1 MFLFFIKFK
10 FLWKNDVS
18 EKIKA
23 RLRQDLQHYN
33 NFSVPIFLISFKKI
47 VNPTLIWKRG
57 QKLCILYESLQRR
70 EKSCYNSIWQIS
82 YLQNWKVITLEE
94 KFKNRMKN
102 AIPNIPNYLHISDP
116 NLQWYEFRHIVIN
129 FIPIF
134 PWHSEIN
141 ICGLLLEDFF
151 VAHKKFH
158 VSECVCKIC
167 HKELG
172 ILLKCR
178 KIFEKFLAACR
189 SCKNTGLPQFF
200 FTGLWQLDFKNT
212 NVLTKSKRCLLC

>member
-1 MFLFFIKFK
+1 
-10 FLWKNDVS
+10 
-18 EKIKA
+18 
-23 RLRQDLQHYN
+23 
-33 NFSVPIFLISFKKI
+33 
-47 VNPTLIWKRG
+47 
-57 QKLCILYESLQRR
+57 
-70 EKSCYNSIWQIS
+70 
-82 YLQNWKVITLEE
+82 
-94 KFKNRMKN
+94 MKN
-102 AIPNIPNYLHISDP
+102 AIPNIPNYFHISDP
-116 NLQWYEFRHIVIN
+116 NLQRYEFRHIVIN

-141 ICGLLLEDFF
+141 ICRLLLENFL

-178 KIFEKFLAACR
+178 KTFEKIVAACS

-200 FTGLWQLDFKNT
+200 FSQVCDN
-212 NVLTKSKRCLLC
+212 